1 MYEETSYLCPMVSRE
16 MWDSECYDVQMVHY
30 KFIDEQVLDFIFD
43 EEKAEQFCNT
53 CPFNQLKQSAAMI
66 SR

>member
-1 MYEETSYLCPMVSRE
+1 MVSRE

-53 CPFNQLKQSAAMI
+53 CPFNQLKQSVAV
-66 SR
+66 SK